1 MCDIYPLKLFS
12 PLFYWTWSRT
22 QSSFCCWQ
30 QIIRTDRT
38 SLLSVHGYVCVYVCP
53 RNNVNQISVISPVEA
68 QTRRELVIHAVLL
81 FTVAPILQTPHCSA
95 FSWALP
101 MPLESSLVKVWWLCV
116 QQFFSTHLCPDNT
129 SFPENPYFPEVMVG
143 FPRCRRRETCQ
154 TGGGK
159 GKDDNCKYPIL
170 PSIQG
175 GKHICVW
182 ENIFIYILYF

>member
-1 MCDIYPLKLFS
+1 MQCYYLLLHPFFKLPTAFS
-12 PLFYWTWSRT
+12 W
-22 QSSFCCWQ
+22 
-30 QIIRTDRT
+30 
-38 SLLSVHGYVCVYVCP
+38 GEP
-53 RNNVNQISVISPVEA
+53 RK
-68 QTRRELVIHAVLL
+68 R
-81 FTVAPILQTPHCSA
+81 SA

-101 MPLESSLVKVWWLCV
+101 MPLESSLVKVWWLCF

-170 PSIQG
+170 PSIQE